1 MGPYVPQGGAGAV
14 TVVGLQECHW
24 PAVREIYAAG
34 IATGQATFEAR
45 PPGWEDRRAHV

>member
-1 MGPYVPQGGAGAV
+1 MRSTPAPVGGLMTPLGQRLLPADTAGSV

-34 IATGQATFEAR
+34 IATG
-45 PPGWEDRRAHV
+45 

>member
-1 MGPYVPQGGAGAV
+1 MTSTPPPADRAVGPYVPQGGAGAV

-34 IATGQATFEAR
+34 IATG
-45 PPGWEDRRAHV
+45 